1 MSEQDSS
8 KEEST
13 GEKTAKQS
21 SSSNTGCNCKTHTSL
36 YISVAALLL
45 SGYALFS
52 ANSGHDNSGMQAQLN
67 SLDNKISNID
77 GQLITLN
84 DQVQSNR
91 EKLVQTQLKKA
102 LENIREISDIAEEGT
117 KAAISEVEEMLQSLT
132 NLNERFNAPAEIEE
146 TAPTD
151 ITPEAES
158 APSQIEAII
167 EGPVISQPA
176 PGDLTMEET
185 ETNSTAPE
193 AEAAD
198 EIIEPQINRAPA
210 AAPSTPQAL

>member
-8 KEEST
+8 KEVST
-13 GEKTAKQS
+13 QEKTTEQS
-21 SSSNTGCNCKTHTSL
+21 STCNTGCNCKPHTSL
-36 YISVAALLL
+36 YISIAALLL

-52 ANSGHDNSGMQAQLN
+52 ANNGHDNSSMQAQMS

-102 LENIREISDIAEEGT
+102 LDNIREISDIAGEGT

-132 NLNERFNAPAEIEE
+132 NLNERFNTPAQTEE
-146 TAPTD
+146 TAPID
-151 ITPEAES
+151 IAPES
-158 APSQIEAII
+158 KPAPSQIEAII
-167 EGPVISQPA
+167 EHPA
-176 PGDLTMEET
+176 PGELIIEET
-185 ETNSTAPE
+185 ETNNTEAEPE
-193 AEAAD
+193 AAHEA
-198 EIIEPQINRAPA
+198 IEPQINLTPA
-210 AAPSTPQAL
+210 AVPSIPQAL